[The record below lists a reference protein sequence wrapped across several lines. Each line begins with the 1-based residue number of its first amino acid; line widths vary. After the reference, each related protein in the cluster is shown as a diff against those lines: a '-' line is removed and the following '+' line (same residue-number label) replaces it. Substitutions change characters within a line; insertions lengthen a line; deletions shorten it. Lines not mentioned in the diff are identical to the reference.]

1 MDGWCAAAGGGA
13 YGAAARRCLR
23 VRAQRL
29 RRGATGGDA
38 FKVFSVGALAFSM
51 NVLKAMRQLAWRGC
65 YELMAGRLKRPDWTF
80 MNYGFAADPTERAAL
95 RLEPGDEPDRLC
107 IQLYE
112 HVVGARELTGRD
124 VLEVGSGRGG
134 GASYL
139 SRYRAPRSVTGM
151 DLAQRAVELS
161 RRDRRG
167 PGLRFVQGD
176 ALAMPF
182 PDDAFDLVVNVES
195 SHCYPSMGTFVAE
208 VARVL
213 KPAGSFAYADFRP
226 SAEVPHLL
234 TGLSE
239 GPLVLQSSEDIT
251 ANVLEALR
259 SDNDRKAELIDTI
272 VPRLFRR
279 PFRRFAG
286 IRTSSTFERF
296 ESGELR
302 YICAHLVA
310 PDP

>member
-1 MDGWCAAAGGGA
+1 M
-13 YGAAARRCLR
+13 
-23 VRAQRL
+23 Q
-29 RRGATGGDA
+29 
-38 FKVFSVGALAFSM
+38 
-51 NVLKAMRQLAWRGC
+51 QLAWRGC
-65 YELMAGRLKRPDWTF
+65 YELMAGRLKRPEWAF
-80 MNYGFAADPTERAAL
+80 MNYGFASDPTARTAL
-95 RLEPGDEPDRLC
+95 RLEPSDEPDRLC
-107 IQLYE
+107 IQLYD
-112 HVVGARELTGRD
+112 HVVGASELISRD
-124 VLEVGSGRGG
+124 ILEVGSGRGG

-139 SRYRAPRSVTGM
+139 SRYRAPRSMTGM

-161 RRDRRG
+161 RRHRRG

-176 ALAMPF
+176 AQALPF

-195 SHCYPSMGTFVAE
+195 SHCYASMTAFVAE

-226 SAEVPHLL
+226 AAEVPHLRAC
-234 TGLSE
+234 LSE
-239 GPLVLQSSEDIT
+239 GPLVLTSSEDIT

-259 SDNDRKAELIDTI
+259 ADSDRKSELIDMI

-286 IRTSSTFERF
+286 IRTSSTFEKF

-310 PDP
+310 PDS

>member
-1 MDGWCAAAGGGA
+1 MVLGRSEVPDGQGIGGSRSRAAGGDT
-13 YGAAARRCLR
+13 L
-23 VRAQRL
+23 
-29 RRGATGGDA
+29 
-38 FKVFSVGALAFSM
+38 KVLSVHASVQSVS
-51 NVLKAMRQLAWRGC
+51 VLKTMRQLAWRGC
-65 YELMAGRLKRPDWTF
+65 YELMAGRLKRPEWAF
-80 MNYGFAADPTERAAL
+80 MNYGFAAGPTERAAL
-95 RLEPGDEPDRLC
+95 RLEPNDEPDRLC
-107 IQLYE
+107 IQLYD
-112 HVVGARELTGRD
+112 HVVGASEMTGRD

-139 SRYRAPRSVTGM
+139 SRYRAPRTMTGL

-161 RRDRRG
+161 RRHRRG

-176 ALAMPF
+176 AQAMPF

-195 SHCYPSMGTFVAE
+195 SHCYPSMTAFVAE

-226 SAEVPHLL
+226 AAEVPQLL
-234 TGLSE
+234 AGLSE
-239 GPLVLQSSEDIT
+239 GPLVLKSSEDIT

-259 SDNDRKAELIDTI
+259 GDSDRKSELIDMI

-286 IRTSSTFERF
+286 IQTSSTFERF

-310 PDP
+310 FDS